1 MQTFDFLGS
10 KIFFPV
16 ANGGKVPELGMYLTL
31 AGNIA
36 FAIAGVK
43 VFEIDADGSI
53 IPGNM
58 SALVL
63 ALQPY
68 YAVEPPQ
75 PVEFVTT
82 PHVMIASEYEAV
94 KNVAGSAAVTLPPN
108 PIKGQIARVG
118 DIFGDLVF
126 DTINITVTAGAGSGA
141 GTINGQAQ
149 HVMWGA
155 RQHTT
160 YRYNGTEWNIVCA
173 T

>member
-1 MQTFDFLGS
+1 MQTFDFLGA

-16 ANGGKVPELGMYLTL
+16 ANGGKVPELGMYLTA

-36 FAIAGVK
+36 FAIGGVK

-53 IPGNM
+53 IPGNLA
-58 SALVL
+58 ALVL

-68 YAVEPPQ
+68 YAVEPPE
-75 PVEFVTT
+75 PVKFTAT
-82 PHVMIASEYEAV
+82 PHVMVASQYEAV

-108 PIKGQIARVG
+108 PVKGQIARVG
-118 DIFGDLVF
+118 DIVGDLLYNTVSL
-126 DTINITVTAGAGSGA
+126 TVTAAA
-141 GTINGQAQ
+141 GTINGQAS
-149 HVMWGA
+149 HVMYGA